1 MAVHDLPPD
10 DDDAPP
16 FDPDEE
22 PPADEDADDIDEGA
36 HDEPG
41 DHPDIVVISEPDPRI
56 AAHARELGVTYDEA
70 AELAEHI
77 ARGVAD
83 ANEERLHDELRH
95 AGAIPD
101 NVRHLPRTE
110 QIRHAVSTHRATR
123 ARDVGLADLDT
134 FLNEP
139 DPEYD
144 WLIPDLLERGD
155 RCVIT
160 GEEGQGKSTLLRQ
173 ISIQVAAGIH
183 PFTLEEIAPKRTLLI
198 DVENPRRLVRRKLRP
213 MRLSAGGRLLPGYM
227 IPVVWSEGLD
237 LRTDEDY
244 ERLSRLIDDVG
255 ADLVLTG
262 PSYKLASG
270 DPTAEETA
278 KAVSGALD
286 ALRVQHDFAIIL
298 EAHQPY
304 AATAGGKRALRPYG
318 ASLWSRWPEFG
329 LHLSANGTLEHWRGD
344 RDTRDWPAALQRG
357 GAWPWTAIHD
367 TRGVTFAKI
376 LDVTRTAGR
385 RLSLRELVDAC
396 GGGSANTMRRAIQ
409 ANQAQYD
416 DVIAEMEG

>member
-1 MAVHDLPPD
+1 
-10 DDDAPP
+10 
-16 FDPDEE
+16 
-22 PPADEDADDIDEGA
+22 
-36 HDEPG
+36 
-41 DHPDIVVISEPDPRI
+41 VISEPDPRI
-56 AAHARELGVTYDEA
+56 AAHARELGVTYAEA

-77 ARGVAD
+77 ARGVTD

-173 ISIQVAAGIH
+173 MSIQVAAGIH

-278 KAVSGALD
+278 KAVSGPRRPTCATR
-286 ALRVQHDFAIIL
+286 LRDH
-298 EAHQPY
+298 P
-304 AATAGGKRALRPYG
+304 RG
-318 ASLWSRWPEFG
+318 AP
-329 LHLSANGTLEHWRGD
+329 AVRGD
-344 RDTRDWPAALQRG
+344 RRRQTCPPTVRRVAL
-357 GAWPWTAIHD
+357 
-367 TRGVTFAKI
+367 VTVARVRVAPI
-376 LDVTRTAGR
+376 GERHPRTLAR
-385 RLSLRELVDAC
+385 RS
-396 GGGSANTMRRAIQ
+396 
-409 ANQAQYD
+409 
-416 DVIAEMEG
+416 